1 MPKLHSPFCGYTE
14 RFTPRFP
21 FVFFIL
27 LDLKIFSFVCVQRT
41 GKEAIEILQESVNH
55 AQLKNYSG
63 LEMIYS
69 LNLSIHTTPKKG
81 MNYI

>member
-1 MPKLHSPFCGYTE
+1 MPKLRSLFYGNAE
-14 RFTPRFP
+14 RFNIHFP
-21 FVFFIL
+21 FGFFIL
-27 LDLKIFSFVCVQRT
+27 LDLKIFSEV
-41 GKEAIEILQESVNH
+41 IEILQESVNH